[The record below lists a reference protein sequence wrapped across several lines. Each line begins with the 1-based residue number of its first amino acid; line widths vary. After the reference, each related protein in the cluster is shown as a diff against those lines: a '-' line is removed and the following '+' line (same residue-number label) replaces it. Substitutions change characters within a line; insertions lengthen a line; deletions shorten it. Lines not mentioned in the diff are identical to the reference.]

1 MKDTVDHT
9 AQEERYAAKYGARLL
24 RFFNKSAQ
32 QA

>member
-1 MKDTVDHT
+1 MKDTVDHV
-9 AQEERYAAKYGARLL
+9 AQEQQYVAKEGARLL